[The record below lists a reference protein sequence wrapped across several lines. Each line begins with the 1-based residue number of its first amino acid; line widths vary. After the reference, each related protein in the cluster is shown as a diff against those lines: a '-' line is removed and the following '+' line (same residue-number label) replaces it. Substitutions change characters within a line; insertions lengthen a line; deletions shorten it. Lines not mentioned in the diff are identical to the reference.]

1 MNGGGTKHRA
11 NLFAALVGPTAS
23 GRKGTAQRA
32 ISAQFDGIDDIWSS
46 ERVKSGLSS
55 GEGIIFAVRDPVWV
69 KHAKKAENNEI
80 ENQFSELTDQGV
92 ADKRLMVIQEEFGAV
107 LRMFERDGNI
117 LSNIIRLGWDG
128 ESLETMTK
136 NPLKATNPHISII
149 GHISKEEL
157 LRHMHTTES
166 VNGFGNRYLWVWVER
181 SKLLPHGG
189 SAPDEELNPL
199 RQRLEKAVV
208 FGSTAGAIEWD
219 AEASSLWEAEY
230 KRLSSPPPGL
240 IGCMT
245 ARAAPIVLRLSLVY
259 ALLDCSSEIRVP
271 HLRAALEVWR
281 YCEESTKFIFGDRLG
296 DPTADSILI
305 ELRAAGSMGLT
316 RTEINGTLHKNKP
329 AVEIERALTALEE
342 ARLAKCQSQPTGG
355 RPAERWFAVTPG
367 AGRAQG
373 TNGS

>member
-1 MNGGGTKHRA
+1 MKPLAPRPGPLGDAAYHGLAGEFVRVIEPESEADTAALLITFLLLYGNIIGRSAHMNGGGTKHRA

-157 LRHMHTTES
+157 
-166 VNGFGNRYLWVWVER
+166 
-181 SKLLPHGG
+181 
-189 SAPDEELNPL
+189 
-199 RQRLEKAVV
+199 
-208 FGSTAGAIEWD
+208 
-219 AEASSLWEAEY
+219 
-230 KRLSSPPPGL
+230 
-240 IGCMT
+240 
-245 ARAAPIVLRLSLVY
+245 
-259 ALLDCSSEIRVP
+259 
-271 HLRAALEVWR
+271 
-281 YCEESTKFIFGDRLG
+281 
-296 DPTADSILI
+296 
-305 ELRAAGSMGLT
+305 
-316 RTEINGTLHKNKP
+316 
-329 AVEIERALTALEE
+329 
-342 ARLAKCQSQPTGG
+342 
-355 RPAERWFAVTPG
+355 
-367 AGRAQG
+367 
-373 TNGS
+373 